1 MKGPS
6 DALPNTLSL
15 GGSIRTR
22 LTETALFTAFPTVVQ
37 FPSPP
42 LWEAAGFS
50 CLQTRCTF
58 LSDISA
64 SSPGPPGWLETAQ
77 LHLEEN
83 KHQVP
88 IVTQML
94 EDHLHT
100 HVCWVSFFSNGKS
113 WSIFKLQR
121 RLSNKNNFPQQPQ
134 WNMGSR
140 PSYWWDGAAHPS
152 SGCIREPGAGHSAR
166 RVWCLSTL
174 LRDSKGTRQAKGRV
188 MQDSGEQD
196 GSREPVLYSCSLLH
210 HTAPL
215 DKSHNLTA
223 PLFPAIKSGW
233 QPASSRGG
241 RLDKCTNYHQTPHPA
256 GKKREAIYLP
266 KNLAIIKLLLEKSA
280 HQGPGTWFN

>member
-22 LTETALFTAFPTVVQ
+22 LTETAVFTAFPTVVQ

-64 SSPGPPGWLETAQ
+64 SSPGPPGRLQTAQ

-121 RLSNKNNFPQQPQ
+121 RLSKKKKKTTFHSNLSETWGADQVTDGMGQHTPPPAAFGSLVQGTVPGVCGVCPPSWGTAKAQDRPKEEWCKTQ
-134 WNMGSR
+134 GSR
-140 PSYWWDGAAHPS
+140 MAPGSLRYTLILCYITQHP
-152 SGCIREPGAGHSAR
+152 
-166 RVWCLSTL
+166 
-174 LRDSKGTRQAKGRV
+174 
-188 MQDSGEQD
+188 
-196 GSREPVLYSCSLLH
+196 
-210 HTAPL
+210 
-215 DKSHNLTA
+215 
-223 PLFPAIKSGW
+223 
-233 QPASSRGG
+233 
-241 RLDKCTNYHQTPHPA
+241 
-256 GKKREAIYLP
+256 
-266 KNLAIIKLLLEKSA
+266 
-280 HQGPGTWFN
+280 

>member
-22 LTETALFTAFPTVVQ
+22 LTETAVFTAFPTVVQ

-64 SSPGPPGWLETAQ
+64 SSPGPPGRLQTAQ

-121 RLSNKNNFPQQPQ
+121 RLSKKKKKQLSTATSVKHGEQTKLLMGWGSTPLLRLHSGAWCRAQCQACVVFVHPPEGQQRHKTGQ
-134 WNMGSR
+134 RKSDAR
-140 PSYWWDGAAHPS
+140 L
-152 SGCIREPGAGHSAR
+152 RGAGWLQGACAILSFFATSH
-166 RVWCLSTL
+166 STL
-174 LRDSKGTRQAKGRV
+174 RQV
-188 MQDSGEQD
+188 
-196 GSREPVLYSCSLLH
+196 P
-210 HTAPL
+210 
-215 DKSHNLTA
+215 
-223 PLFPAIKSGW
+223 
-233 QPASSRGG
+233 
-241 RLDKCTNYHQTPHPA
+241 
-256 GKKREAIYLP
+256 
-266 KNLAIIKLLLEKSA
+266 
-280 HQGPGTWFN
+280 